1 MMMKKTL
8 LLTSLVLLTTGCAPA
23 ILGSGAYVA
32 KSVTSERGLGGT
44 FSDIDIQ
51 AGINKRWWNHD
62 ADMNK
67 RYDLT
72 VTEGRV
78 LITGQARDQQQKL
91 DASRLA
97 WETPGVKEVLNEA
110 SVDGSTTIGSFSRDL
125 WITTKLRTFLTVDMD
140 VAGRNY
146 TIDTVKGVVY
156 LMGYA
161 RSQEELNRVTNQ
173 ASNIG
178 GVERVVSYVRVGD
191 QMAPAP
197 SSSGPIEAQPIY
209 NPNVQ

>member
-1 MMMKKTL
+1 MKKTL